1 MYDTSVTPP
10 VVSSTQFYGLNGALV
25 AAPAVFAQGSCS
37 GSDNEFEVLCDIST
51 TPPTPYLRRAVVDS
65 VGVVTWSNVNITTGA
80 VYVPVTPSVCD
91 GWSVEVS
98 DICALNTT
106 TLAVTPVRSAQVYR
120 YNVAVGGPVLS
131 DAVTGVAVVL
141 SATLIAAPCG
151 AINVEQEVL
160 CDATP
165 TTFIR
170 RYATVGGV
178 QVGSQNLALD
188 GLVPFV
194 PVGVVGK
201 CVDLTVD
208 EEYVCFSIAGVV
220 VPGRVTTVTRGSTVI
235 SQTYVR
241 TDTYVVVPSNTQ
253 VVLCI
258 PPTTAVTRIPGGQ
271 RVVGPVTVAIPN
283 GRNSWNVYVECGAA
297 VVCPPSVVLP
307 ANAVTLT
314 GGGFVGSYPLWQGQ
328 THNWSIDEAS
338 VDLLGGTVTLNVPA
352 GASVQFSWL
361 S

>member
-1 MYDTSVTPP
+1 
-10 VVSSTQFYGLNGALV
+10 
-25 AAPAVFAQGSCS
+25 
-37 GSDNEFEVLCDIST
+37 
-51 TPPTPYLRRAVVDS
+51 
-65 VGVVTWSNVNITTGA
+65 
-80 VYVPVTPSVCD
+80 
-91 GWSVEVS
+91 
-98 DICALNTT
+98 
-106 TLAVTPVRSAQVYR
+106 
-120 YNVAVGGPVLS
+120 
-131 DAVTGVAVVL
+131 
-141 SATLIAAPCG
+141 
-151 AINVEQEVL
+151 
-160 CDATP
+160 
-165 TTFIR
+165 
-170 RYATVGGV
+170 
-178 QVGSQNLALD
+178 
-188 GLVPFV
+188 LVPFV

-253 VVLCI
+253 IVLCI

-297 VVCPPSVVLP
+297 ITCPPSVVLP
-307 ANAVTLT
+307 VNAVTLT